1 MQKLGARMATEETAT
16 TPQLRREGLEGAA
29 AAAEG
34 TRYQVT
40 DPAALEV
47 GQPGPAASP
56 RWAEGLKDGRLGGN
70 NG

>member
-1 MQKLGARMATEETAT
+1 MAAEETAT
-16 TPQLRREGLEGAA
+16 SPRLRREGLEGA

-47 GQPGPAASP
+47 GQPGPGASP
-56 RWAEGLKDGRLGGN
+56 RWAEGRTAWR
-70 NG
+70 